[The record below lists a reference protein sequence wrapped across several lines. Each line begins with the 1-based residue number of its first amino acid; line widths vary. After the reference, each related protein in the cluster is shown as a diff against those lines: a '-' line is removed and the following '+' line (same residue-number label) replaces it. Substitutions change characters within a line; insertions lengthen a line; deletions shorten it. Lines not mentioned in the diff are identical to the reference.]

1 MISQKQ
7 ETISFNIVN
16 FPHSKKLFLGLGAK
30 SNFICEKLN
39 IPLLSQKQQV
49 DKNQRANFKLYTDVN
64 ENSRMLGR
72 YQHTQRFKIQTSLH
86 VNEQLDN
93 KEQIWRDK
101 DMQTKRGSS
110 QQNYVERKSSE
121 GSASKIKKVFKDRM
135 SYIPYDQSYQQD
147 LQIKENYEYENRRI
161 SSSFVDKNSDHIN
174 IPRIKLSHNT
184 VIVRNEK
191 NQSIS
196 NQIYNKQEIIENL
209 KIRRIQI
216 KRLRLKS
223 IALLVIA
230 VCKLS
235 KKYRLVLLKRNQAI
249 QHFKK
254 LKLPHLNYLQFFG
267 QRQIKQQF
275 QNFTENLF
283 SKISSLLI
291 SDNYNKGLIE
301 ILKQNEEMILDFQQ
315 QQLCYFIK
323 LLLQDLELITRKN
336 VLPPFI
342 IHSLNL
348 SLFRG
353 KQTQTSQFVSNR
365 TQFYSQ
371 TVFSLNPEQQG
382 LIASE
387 YLIFTIILPIILEIA
402 NKQVFSQS
410 NRQMN
415 FSFSFIALPILL
427 TDFFINHFKNL
438 PKIQNP
444 NVKPVQLVLNVLE
457 DKEIPLKTQ
466 LITSSK
472 LESDEELMISGN
484 FKKQFVYSIF
494 NEKPKYKFQMNQLF
508 SKIIKNIEAQI
519 DIENAKFNL

>member
-16 FPHSKKLFLGLGAK
+16 FPLSKELLLGVGAK
-30 SNFICEKLN
+30 SNFICDKLN

-49 DKNQRANFKLYTDVN
+49 DKSQRANFKLFTDVN
-64 ENSRMLGR
+64 QSYRMLGKHH
-72 YQHTQRFKIQTSLH
+72 HTQRLKIQTSLC
-86 VNEQLDN
+86 VNDQMEN
-93 KEQIWRDK
+93 KEIWRDK
-101 DMQTKRGSS
+101 DMSTKRRLS
-110 QQNYVERKSSE
+110 QQNQAQRISLE
-121 GSASKIKKVFKDRM
+121 GSTSKIKNVLKDRM
-135 SYIPYDQSYQQD
+135 SYLPFDQSYQQD
-147 LQIKENYEYENRRI
+147 LQIKENREYENRRVK
-161 SSSFVDKNSDHIN
+161 SQFVVKKSDHII
-174 IPRIKLSHNT
+174 IPRIKLFNNT
-184 VIVRNEK
+184 LIVRNEK

-196 NQIYNKQEIIENL
+196 NQIYNKQEIINKL
-209 KIRRIQI
+209 NIQRIQV
-216 KRLRLKS
+216 KRLRLKI

-230 VCKLS
+230 ICKLS
-235 KKYRLVLLKRNQAI
+235 KKYRLVLFKRNQEM
-249 QHFKK
+249 QHFRK
-254 LKLPHLNYLQFFG
+254 LKMPHLKFLQFFG

-283 SKISSLLI
+283 SKITSLLT
-291 SDNYNKGLIE
+291 SENYNKGLIE
-301 ILKQNEEMILDFQQ
+301 ILKQKEEMILDFQQ

-342 IHSLNL
+342 NHSLNL

-365 TQFYSQ
+365 TQFYSK
-371 TVFSLNPEQQG
+371 TVVSLNSEQQG

-402 NKQVFSQS
+402 NKQVFTQS

-427 TDFFINHFKNL
+427 TDFFTNHFKNL

-444 NVKPVQLVLNVLE
+444 NVKPIQLILTVLE
-457 DKEIPLKTQ
+457 DQEIPLKTQ
-466 LITSSK
+466 LITSSI

-508 SKIIKNIEAQI
+508 SKIIKNIETQI
-519 DIENAKFNL
+519 DIENAQFDL